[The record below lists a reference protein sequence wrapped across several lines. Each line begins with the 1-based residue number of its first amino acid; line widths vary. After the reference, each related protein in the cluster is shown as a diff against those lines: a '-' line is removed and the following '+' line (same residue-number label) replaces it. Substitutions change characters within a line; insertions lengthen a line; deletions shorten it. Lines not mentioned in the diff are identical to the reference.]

1 MFKLEQAKLHWQGNI
16 PFSTEFNDIYFS
28 SEGGLE
34 ESRCVFLAGNGL
46 PERWRHLTHFTIAET
61 GFGTGLNFLVTLQDW
76 AMSAPEDAR
85 LSFISVEKSP
95 LSRGDLERALTAWP
109 QLRSF
114 SDALLEVYPER
125 VAGFHRCSFLGGRVT
140 LALIFADV
148 IQAFSALPDNLVN
161 AWYLDGFAPSRNPS
175 MWSLPLFSQLARLSA
190 PQATFSTY
198 TAAGSVRRGLASVG
212 FGVEK
217 KQGFAGKRERL
228 QGTLLHG
235 KQPEIQAPW
244 FYIEPD
250 KCPASRDALVIGGGI
265 SGAAM
270 AHTLVSR
277 GWRVTL
283 LERHKHL
290 AAEASG
296 NLTGVVMP
304 RLSANMDCSS
314 QFFMSAFLY
323 TVNWLD
329 RLKRA
334 SAGGVPWFKTG
345 VLALGGENKLER
357 LCLPDTVVRRV
368 SALEARALCGVTLG
382 QGGLYYPNAG
392 YLDPVALINYLLT
405 PQVSLALE
413 CGVSVQKLAYV
424 SGQWCAYTDD
434 GREFRGHNVV
444 LANGFDAMHLLGADY
459 LKLSKVRG
467 QLSYVAEEVLT
478 EAVSKPVCGK
488 GYIIPAYK
496 RRYCLGATYDVDDM
510 SAALR
515 CKDHETNLASIAP
528 GLFAGMRPEQVN
540 EGRVA
545 WRATTEDYL
554 PVLGPALDYASY
566 MAQYSDICHGRPARH
581 YPLAKYLP
589 GLWLLT
595 GMGSRG
601 LTSAPYGA
609 ELLAD
614 LMENKPLCVA
624 KPVGDA
630 LHPARYLIRQ
640 LKRRSGK

>member
-1 MFKLEQAKLHWQGNI
+1 M
-16 PFSTEFNDIYFS
+16 
-28 SEGGLE
+28 E

-46 PERWRHLTHFTIAET
+46 PERWRHRAHFVIAET
-61 GFGTGLNFLVTLQDW
+61 GFGIGLNFLVTLQDW
-76 AMSAPEDAR
+76 VISAPENAR

-95 LSRGDLERALTAWP
+95 LSRGDLARALTTWP

-125 VAGFHRCSFLGGRVT
+125 VAGFHRCSFLNGRVT
-140 LALIFADV
+140 LTLIFADAV
-148 IQAFSALPDNLVN
+148 QAFSTLPGNLVN
-161 AWYLDGFAPSRNPS
+161 AWYLDGFSPSRNPS
-175 MWSLPLFSQLARLSA
+175 MWSSSLFCQLARLSA

-212 FGVEK
+212 FAVK
-217 KQGFAGKRERL
+217 KKRGFAGKRERL

-235 KQPEIQAPW
+235 EQAAIQAPW
-244 FYIEPD
+244 FHIKPS
-250 KCPASRDALVIGGGI
+250 KHTVSRDAIVIGGGI

-304 RLSANMDCSS
+304 RLSAEMDYSC
-314 QFFMSAFLY
+314 QFFINAFLY
-323 TVNWLD
+323 TVSWLD
-329 RLKRA
+329 SLKRT
-334 SAGGVPWFKTG
+334 SVEGIPWFKTG
-345 VLALGGENKLER
+345 VLALGGEKKLDR
-357 LCLPDTVVRRV
+357 QCLPGTVVRRV
-368 SALEARALCGVTLG
+368 KAAEARALCGISLE

-392 YLDPVALINYLLT
+392 YLDPVALIHHLMAPQAKLT
-405 PQVSLALE
+405 LE
-413 CGVSVQKLAYV
+413 CGVNVQRLAHA
-424 SGQWCAYTDD
+424 SGQWSVYTDD
-434 GREFRGHNVV
+434 GRELRGSSVV

-459 LKLSKVRG
+459 LKLSRIRG
-467 QLSYVAEEVLT
+467 QLSYVAEGALT

-496 RRYCLGATYDVDDM
+496 HRYCLGATYDENDM
-510 SAALR
+510 SEALR
-515 CKDHETNLASIAP
+515 CEDHAMNLASIVP

-545 WRATTEDYL
+545 WRATTRDYL
-554 PVLGPALDYASY
+554 PILGPALDYGFY
-566 MAQYSDICHGRPARH
+566 GRQYLDIHHGRPARH

-601 LTSAPYGA
+601 LTSAPYSA

-614 LMENKPLCVA
+614 LMENKPLVLA
-624 KPVGDA
+624 KSIRDA
-630 LHPARYLIRQ
+630 LHPARFLIRQ
-640 LKRRSGK
+640 LKRGGR